1 MADKILVVD
10 DSFMNLSEKKSSSHN
25 NKTKYVSPTELA
37 NLGNSGYTYTEV
49 DITPT
54 TTTYSDGRTSVASG
68 ISAMGSTPIE
78 LLAAPGADNYYEV
91 DKVRLEYTHV
101 TTGYTYTDEI
111 VLQINSNAK
120 FIKQILGTTNRW
132 LVISDLNGTEGV
144 VSAPVGADIIPSY
157 GEQLNKGLYLN
168 TYNGTNPTL
177 GDGTLR
183 AIITYRVRTFGS

>member
-49 DITPT
+49 AVSSAQIL
-54 TTTYSDGRTSVASG
+54 
-68 ISAMGSTPIE
+68 AMGSTPIE

>member
-1 MADKILVVD
+1 MLNRNSTKKIQTLDENSEVLVYTPNNPRPKAISVD
-10 DSFMNLSEKKSSSHN
+10 NFKEE
-25 NKTKYVSPTELA
+25 T
-37 NLGNSGYTYTEV
+37 
-49 DITPT
+49 
-54 TTTYSDGRTSVASG
+54 G
-68 ISAMGSTPIE
+68 ISSLTSDIYNYLEVPVSSAEILDMGTTPIE

-111 VLQINSNAK
+111 VLQINSNSK
-120 FIKQILGTTNRW
+120 FIKQILGTTNTW